1 MGREYKIKCVVPDN
15 YDPTALLRRLPNPS
29 NPEVLG
35 EVYNYAIEP
44 DGFYFIDH
52 LADRTVAALALQSLL
67 DEALRF
73 NDAVELTQ
81 L

>member
-1 MGREYKIKCVVPDN
+1 MGREYKIKFAVPNN
-15 YDPTALLRRLPNPS
+15 YDSAALFRELPKPINR
-29 NPEVLG
+29 EMMG
-35 EVYNYAIEP
+35 EIYSCALEP

-52 LADRTVAALALQSLL
+52 LVDRTVAAVALQSLL

-73 NDAVELTQ
+73 TDAIELTE